1 MFPLARKEDTER
13 YKLYICID
21 CGTSGVDACPHHK
34 FCNETRV
41 ISYGIR
47 TKRRVLKTCPQCN
60 FKGRGRLFE
69 TFHFDNC
76 KTSPNLRVAKQI
88 WKKNIKK

>member
-1 MFPLARKEDTER
+1 MARKEDIKK

-21 CGTSGVDACPHHK
+21 CGTSDIDKSVHHK
-34 FCNETRV
+34 FCKETRV
-41 ISYGIR
+41 VSYDVK

-69 TFHFDNC
+69 TFHFNNC
-76 KTSPNLRVAKQI
+76 RTSTELRLPKQV
-88 WKKNIKK
+88 WKKNTKN